1 MISPIVKLDESY
13 NLSWIKY
20 PMASEYC
27 LTCGHTK
34 NSHVSVE
41 IPPVLKNGEKT
52 SNYCKVKPCDC
63 KQFRI

>member
-1 MISPIVKLDESY
+1 
-13 NLSWIKY
+13 
-20 PMASEYC
+20 MASEYC

-34 NSHVSVE
+34 NSHVYVE
-41 IPPVLKNGEKT
+41 IPHVLKNGEKT